1 MEMEH
6 LIRLIETVSGSK
18 LSGFEYEEKGVKIR
32 MEKPETQQAV
42 SGLPVQTEICVQ
54 AAEPEQEDP
63 VRW

>member
-32 MEKPETQQAV
+32 MEKPETQQAAG
-42 SGLPVQTEICVQ
+42 GLPRSEEHTSELQS
-54 AAEPEQEDP
+54 P
-63 VRW
+63 WN